1 MFLKPGASTLS
12 QPVLIANRYK
22 VLDSLGEGG
31 FAHVY
36 RAVDQEM
43 GRTVA
48 VKILK
53 LELLG
58 HSTMRQTFI
67 ERFAREVSVTASLE
81 HPHLVPVYDTGMT
94 QDEQGNER
102 PYLVMKLLEGQDL
115 ESVLEGSGSLS
126 VEDVLKVGAQAL
138 DALAYVHE
146 QGVVHKDL
154 KPANLFLSKNRRGEP
169 HLYIMD
175 FGIAHDPR
183 GGGSR
188 MTQTGAF
195 TGTLQYLAPEYLLD
209 QLAEPSVDVY
219 QMGLI
224 LVELLCNRPLV
235 SDETTMPELIAKYI
249 RREPIKLPIELD
261 GLLAGEVFERATIFD
276 HRLRY
281 QHAGE
286 FLEAWEALSEGDFP
300 GVIGEFS
307 ARDTISASAVS
318 SDAMRQST
326 SPELADEAGSSL
338 RSVLLITP
346 TLEQELPDELFED
359 SSTSTLRWAAAL
371 ILLLIVAGL
380 VAVVVLSLNSP
391 TQPEPPKAPVSDVV
405 IKQDLPERIEPV
417 EVVRIKTP
425 PPVEKPVAALTP
437 VTTTPAGA
445 RVFVD
450 GAMVGETPFELSA
463 EKSVELRLELE
474 GYETFSTRYEAS
486 DEPLDI
492 KLVKTPPV
500 KIKADKRP
508 IKKSGKELV
517 KKSDKTSD
525 PKPDPK
531 SDKKPDRTPSTTLP
545 PEF

>member
-1 MFLKPGASTLS
+1 
-12 QPVLIANRYK
+12 LIANRYK

-58 HSTMRQTFI
+58 HSTMRQTFV

-102 PYLVMKLLEGQDL
+102 PYLVMKLLEGRDL
-115 ESVLEGSGSLS
+115 ESVLEESGPLS
-126 VEDVLKVGAQAL
+126 VEDVLKIGAQAL

-154 KPANLFLSKNRRGEP
+154 KPANLFLSKDRRGEP

-209 QLAEPSVDVY
+209 QLAEPCVDVY

-235 SDETTMPELIAKYI
+235 SEETTMPELIAKYI
-249 RREPIKLPIELD
+249 RREPITFPKSLKDMP
-261 GLLAGEVFERATIFD
+261 AGDVFEHATVFD

-286 FLEAWEALSEGDFP
+286 FLEAWEALTEEDFP
-300 GVIGEFS
+300 ETIGEFS

-318 SDAMRQST
+318 SEAVRIVT
-326 SPELADEAGSSL
+326 SPSIIPPVFADEAESL
-338 RSVLLITP
+338 IPELVFAP
-346 TLEQELPDELFED
+346 TLEQQLPDEFVQD
-359 SSTSTLRWAAAL
+359 SSTNKLWGAAAI
-371 ILLLIVAGL
+371 ILLLIVAGI
-380 VAVVVLSLNSP
+380 VAVVALSLNSP
-391 TQPEPPKAPVSDVV
+391 VEEESPKPPVSDVV
-405 IKQDLPERIEPV
+405 VKQDLPERLEPV
-417 EVVRIKTP
+417 E
-425 PPVEKPVAALTP
+425 PVEAVPTDVVKSPVEEPIVTP
-437 VTTTPAGA
+437 LATTPEGA

-450 GAMVGETPFELSA
+450 GAMMGETPLELKPEGA
-463 EKSVELRLELE
+463 FELRLELE
-474 GYETFSTRYEAS
+474 GYETFSRRYDVS

-492 KLVKTPPV
+492 TLIKLPPV
-500 KIKADKRP
+500 KIKPDRRP
-508 IKKSGKELV
+508 IKRPDV
-517 KKSDKTSD
+517 KPIKKPDV
-525 PKPDPK
+525 KPDPTP
-531 SDKKPDRTPSTTLP
+531 DKTPSTTLP